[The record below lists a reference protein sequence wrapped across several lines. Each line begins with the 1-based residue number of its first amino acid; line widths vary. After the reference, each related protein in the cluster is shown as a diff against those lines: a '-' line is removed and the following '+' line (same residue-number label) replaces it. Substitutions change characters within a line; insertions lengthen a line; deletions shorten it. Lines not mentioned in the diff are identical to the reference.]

1 MSHSDTF
8 IFAVAEAA
16 SSMARERVVVRRPE
30 RRESGQFFRWVVDA
44 WNVPPRNPPIGS
56 NRDLALLLLRFLVL
70 VAFVLS
76 GLMAVVGYL
85 LTSASTLSTAVA
97 VVVFFFTLH
106 LHLFWERL
114 PLTWVRASLLIALAG
129 FLVRWVAA
137 LHFLEAKEVPVALF
151 SSMVYVPMLLVV
163 LSLMEGQR
171 RSVTMGLGVA
181 VIMGASLTLASWRP
195 ELSAVYLD
203 DPRLGVVVSV
213 FMAVFVFF
221 LNAWGGQ
228 QTDLEEAEMQALLLR
243 ERINSDPLTGLLNR
257 RGVDLAVTS
266 LMSRREP
273 FGVLLID
280 IDHFKTVNDT
290 LGHDAGDRAI
300 KALAAKLRDVARD
313 RDVVGRW
320 GGEEFILLSPSSEPR
335 SIEGFAQRVRR
346 EVAAMEVPGVPA
358 MTISMGITRFPLYEP
373 FEETVKRADDAL
385 YTAKAQGRNCVRSQ
399 WGGDAT
405 DDP

>member
-1 MSHSDTF
+1 MPWGR
-8 IFAVAEAA
+8 A
-16 SSMARERVVVRRPE
+16 VVRRSE
-30 RRESGQFFRWVVDA
+30 RRDSVQFFRWVVDA

-56 NRDLALLLLRFLVL
+56 NRDLALVLLRFLVL
-70 VAFVLS
+70 VALVLS

-85 LTSASTLSTAVA
+85 LASASTLSTAVA
-97 VVVFFFTLH
+97 VIVFFFTLH
-106 LHLFWERL
+106 LYLFWGRL
-114 PLTWVRASLLIALAG
+114 PLTWVRACLLIALTG
-129 FLVRWVAA
+129 FLVRWIAA
-137 LHFLEAKEVPVALF
+137 LHFLATPEVPVALL

-171 RSVTMGLGVA
+171 RSVAAGLAVA
-181 VIMGASLTLASWRP
+181 VIMGASLTLAAWRP
-195 ELSAVYLD
+195 ELSAVHLD
-203 DPRLGVVVSV
+203 DPRLGVLVSV

-228 QTDLEEAEMQALLLR
+228 QTDLEEAEMQALLLK
-243 ERINSDPLTGLLNR
+243 ERINSDPLTGLLSR

-280 IDHFKTVNDT
+280 IDHFKAINDT

-320 GGEEFILLSPSSEPR
+320 GGEEFIMLSPSSEPR

-346 EVAAMEVPGVPA
+346 EVAAMEAPGVPA
-358 MTISMGITRFPLYEP
+358 MTISVGITRFPLFEP

-385 YTAKAQGRNCVRSQ
+385 YTAKAQGRNCVRSE

>member
-1 MSHSDTF
+1 M
-8 IFAVAEAA
+8 
-16 SSMARERVVVRRPE
+16 VRRPE
-30 RRESGQFFRWVVDA
+30 RRDSGQFFRWVVDA

-56 NRDLALLLLRFLVL
+56 NRDLALVLLRFLVL
-70 VAFVLS
+70 VALVLS
-76 GLMAVVGYL
+76 GLMAVLGYL
-85 LTSASTLSTAVA
+85 LASASTLSTAVA
-97 VVVFFFTLH
+97 VIVFFFTLH
-106 LHLFWERL
+106 LYLFWERL
-114 PLTWVRASLLIALAG
+114 PLTWVRACLLIALVG

-137 LHFLEAKEVPVALF
+137 LHFLAAPEVPVALL
-151 SSMVYVPMLLVV
+151 SSMVYIPMLLVV

-171 RSVTMGLGVA
+171 RSVAVGLGVA
-181 VIMGASLTLASWRP
+181 VIMGANLTLAAWRP
-195 ELSAVYLD
+195 ELSVVHLD
-203 DPRLGVVVSV
+203 DPRLGVLVSV
-213 FMAVFVFF
+213 FMAVFIFF

-228 QTDLEEAEMQALLLR
+228 QTDLEEAEMQALLLK

-280 IDHFKTVNDT
+280 IDHFKAINDT

-320 GGEEFILLSPSSEPR
+320 GGEEFIMLSPSPEPR

-358 MTISMGITRFPLYEP
+358 MTISVGITRFPLFEP

-385 YTAKAQGRNCVRSQ
+385 YTAKAQGRNCVRSE
-399 WGGDAT
+399 WGGDAK

>member
-1 MSHSDTF
+1 M
-8 IFAVAEAA
+8 
-16 SSMARERVVVRRPE
+16 VRRPE
-30 RRESGQFFRWVVDA
+30 RRDSGQFFRWVVDA

-56 NRDLALLLLRFLVL
+56 NRDLALVLLRFLVL
-70 VAFVLS
+70 VALVLS
-76 GLMAVVGYL
+76 GLMAVLGYL
-85 LTSASTLSTAVA
+85 LASTSTLSTAVA
-97 VVVFFFTLH
+97 VIVFFFTLH
-106 LHLFWERL
+106 LYLFWGRL
-114 PLTWVRASLLIALAG
+114 PLTWVRACLLIALVG

-137 LHFLEAKEVPVALF
+137 LHFLAAPEVPVALL
-151 SSMVYVPMLLVV
+151 SSMVYIPMLLVV

-171 RSVTMGLGVA
+171 RSVAVGLGVA
-181 VIMGASLTLASWRP
+181 VIMGANLTLAAWRP
-195 ELSAVYLD
+195 ELSVVHLD
-203 DPRLGVVVSV
+203 DPRLGVLVSV
-213 FMAVFVFF
+213 FMAVFIFF

-228 QTDLEEAEMQALLLR
+228 QTDLEEAEMQALLLK

-280 IDHFKTVNDT
+280 IDHFKAINDT

-320 GGEEFILLSPSSEPR
+320 GGEEFIMLSPSPEPR

-358 MTISMGITRFPLYEP
+358 MTISVGITRFPLFEP

-385 YTAKAQGRNCVRSQ
+385 YTAKAQGRNCVRSE
-399 WGGDAT
+399 WGGDAK

>member
-114 PLTWVRASLLIALAG
+114 PLTWVRACLLIALTG

-137 LHFLEAKEVPVALF
+137 LHFLAAPEVPVALL
-151 SSMVYVPMLLVV
+151 SSIVYIPMLLVV

-171 RSVTMGLGVA
+171 RSVAAGLAVA
-181 VIMGASLTLASWRP
+181 VIMGASLTLAAWRP
-195 ELSAVYLD
+195 ELSAVHLD
-203 DPRLGVVVSV
+203 DPRLGVLVSV

-228 QTDLEEAEMQALLLR
+228 QTDLEEAEMQALLLK

-280 IDHFKTVNDT
+280 IDHFKAINDT

-320 GGEEFILLSPSSEPR
+320 GGEEFIMLSPSSEPR

-346 EVAAMEVPGVPA
+346 EVAAMEAPGVPA
-358 MTISMGITRFPLYEP
+358 MTISVGITRFPLFEP

-385 YTAKAQGRNCVRSQ
+385 YIAKAQGRNCVRSE

>member
-1 MSHSDTF
+1 M
-8 IFAVAEAA
+8 
-16 SSMARERVVVRRPE
+16 VRRPE
-30 RRESGQFFRWVVDA
+30 RRDSGQFFRWIVDA

-56 NRDLALLLLRFLVL
+56 NRDLALVLLRFLVL
-70 VAFVLS
+70 VALVLS
-76 GLMAVVGYL
+76 GLMAAVGYF

-97 VVVFFFTLH
+97 VVAFFLTLH
-106 LHLFWERL
+106 LYLFWERL
-114 PLTWVRASLLIALAG
+114 PLTWVRATLLIALTG

-137 LHFLEAKEVPVALF
+137 LHFLAAREVPVALF

-163 LSLMEGQR
+163 FSLMEGQR
-171 RSVTMGLGVA
+171 RSVAVGLGVA
-181 VIMGASLTLASWRP
+181 AIMGVSLTLAAWRP
-195 ELSAVYLD
+195 ELSVVHLD
-203 DPRLGVVVSV
+203 DPRLGVLVSV

-228 QTDLEEAEMQALLLR
+228 QTDLEEAEMQTLLLK

-280 IDHFKTVNDT
+280 IDHFKAINDT

-300 KALAAKLRDVARD
+300 KALANKLRNVARD

-320 GGEEFILLSPSSEPR
+320 GGEEFIMLSPSSEPR

-346 EVAAMEVPGVPA
+346 EAAAMEVPGVPA
-358 MTISMGITRFPLYEP
+358 MTISVGITRFPLYEP

-385 YTAKAQGRNCVRSQ
+385 YTAKAQGRNCVRSE
-399 WGGDAT
+399 WGGDST

>member
-1 MSHSDTF
+1 M
-8 IFAVAEAA
+8 
-16 SSMARERVVVRRPE
+16 VRRPE
-30 RRESGQFFRWVVDA
+30 RRDSGQFFRWIVDA

-56 NRDLALLLLRFLVL
+56 NRDLALVLLRFLVL
-70 VAFVLS
+70 VALVLS
-76 GLMAVVGYL
+76 GLMAAVGYF

-97 VVVFFFTLH
+97 VVVFFLTLH
-106 LHLFWERL
+106 LYLFWERL
-114 PLTWVRASLLIALAG
+114 PLTWVRATLLIALTG

-137 LHFLEAKEVPVALF
+137 LHFLAAREVPVALF

-163 LSLMEGQR
+163 FSLMEGQR
-171 RSVTMGLGVA
+171 RSVAVGLGVA
-181 VIMGASLTLASWRP
+181 AIMGVSLTLAAWRP
-195 ELSAVYLD
+195 ELSVVHLD
-203 DPRLGVVVSV
+203 DPRLGVLVSV

-228 QTDLEEAEMQALLLR
+228 QTDLEEAEMQTLLLK

-280 IDHFKTVNDT
+280 IDHFKAINDT

-300 KALAAKLRDVARD
+300 KALANKLRNVARD

-320 GGEEFILLSPSSEPR
+320 GGEEFIMLSPSSEPR

-346 EVAAMEVPGVPA
+346 EAAAMEVPGVPA
-358 MTISMGITRFPLYEP
+358 MTISVGITRFPLYEP

-385 YTAKAQGRNCVRSQ
+385 YTAKAQGRNCVRSE
-399 WGGDAT
+399 WGGDST

>member
-1 MSHSDTF
+1 M
-8 IFAVAEAA
+8 
-16 SSMARERVVVRRPE
+16 VRRSE
-30 RRESGQFFRWVVDA
+30 RRDSVQFFRWVVDA

-56 NRDLALLLLRFLVL
+56 NRDLALVLLRFLVL
-70 VAFVLS
+70 VALVLS

-85 LTSASTLSTAVA
+85 LASASTLSTAVA
-97 VVVFFFTLH
+97 VIVFFFTLH
-106 LHLFWERL
+106 LYLFWGRL
-114 PLTWVRASLLIALAG
+114 PLTWVRACLLIALVG

-137 LHFLEAKEVPVALF
+137 LHFLAAPEVPVALL
-151 SSMVYVPMLLVV
+151 SSMVYIPMLLVV

-171 RSVTMGLGVA
+171 RSVAAGLAVA
-181 VIMGASLTLASWRP
+181 VIMGASLTLAAWRP
-195 ELSAVYLD
+195 ELSAVHLD
-203 DPRLGVVVSV
+203 DPRLGVLVSV

-228 QTDLEEAEMQALLLR
+228 QTDLEEAEMQALLLK

-280 IDHFKTVNDT
+280 IDHFKAINDT

-320 GGEEFILLSPSSEPR
+320 GGEEFIMLSPSSEPR

-346 EVAAMEVPGVPA
+346 EVAAMEAPGVPA
-358 MTISMGITRFPLYEP
+358 MTISVGITRFPLFEP

-385 YTAKAQGRNCVRSQ
+385 YIAKAQGRNCVRSE

-405 DDP
+405 DDS

>member
-1 MSHSDTF
+1 M
-8 IFAVAEAA
+8 
-16 SSMARERVVVRRPE
+16 VRRPE
-30 RRESGQFFRWVVDA
+30 RRDSGQFFRWVVDA

-56 NRDLALLLLRFLVL
+56 NRDLALVLLRFLVL
-70 VAFVLS
+70 VALVLS
-76 GLMAVVGYL
+76 GLMAVLGYL
-85 LTSASTLSTAVA
+85 LASASTLSTAVA
-97 VVVFFFTLH
+97 VIVFFFTLH
-106 LHLFWERL
+106 LYLFWERL
-114 PLTWVRASLLIALAG
+114 PLTWVRACLLIALVG

-137 LHFLEAKEVPVALF
+137 LHFLAAPEVPVALL
-151 SSMVYVPMLLVV
+151 SSMVYIPMLLVV

-171 RSVTMGLGVA
+171 RSVAVGLGVA
-181 VIMGASLTLASWRP
+181 VIMGANLTLAAWRP
-195 ELSAVYLD
+195 ELSAVHLD
-203 DPRLGVVVSV
+203 DPRLGVLVSV
-213 FMAVFVFF
+213 FMAVFIFF

-228 QTDLEEAEMQALLLR
+228 QTDLEEAEMQALLLK

-280 IDHFKTVNDT
+280 IDHFKAINDT

-320 GGEEFILLSPSSEPR
+320 GGEEFIMLSPSPEPR

-358 MTISMGITRFPLYEP
+358 MTISVGITRFPLFEP

-385 YTAKAQGRNCVRSQ
+385 YTAKAQGRNCVRSE
-399 WGGDAT
+399 WGGDAK

>member
-1 MSHSDTF
+1 MSQSDTHTLT
-8 IFAVAEAA
+8 AA
-16 SSMARERVVVRRPE
+16 LASMPWERVVVRRSE
-30 RRESGQFFRWVVDA
+30 RRDSVQFFRWVVDA

-56 NRDLALLLLRFLVL
+56 NRDLALVLLRFLVL
-70 VAFVLS
+70 VALVLS

-85 LTSASTLSTAVA
+85 LASASTLSTAVA
-97 VVVFFFTLH
+97 VIVFFFTLH
-106 LHLFWERL
+106 LYLFWGRL
-114 PLTWVRASLLIALAG
+114 PLTWVRACLLIALVG

-137 LHFLEAKEVPVALF
+137 LHFLAAPEVPVALL
-151 SSMVYVPMLLVV
+151 SSMVYIPMLLVV

-171 RSVTMGLGVA
+171 RSVAAGLSVA
-181 VIMGASLTLASWRP
+181 VIMGASLTLAAWRS
-195 ELSAVYLD
+195 ELSAVHLD
-203 DPRLGVVVSV
+203 DPRLGVLVSV

-228 QTDLEEAEMQALLLR
+228 QTDLEEAEMQALLLK

-280 IDHFKTVNDT
+280 IDHFKAINDT

-320 GGEEFILLSPSSEPR
+320 GGEEFIMLSPSSEPR

-346 EVAAMEVPGVPA
+346 EVAAMEAPGVPA
-358 MTISMGITRFPLYEP
+358 MTISVGITRFPLFEP

-385 YTAKAQGRNCVRSQ
+385 YTAKAQGRNCVRSE

-405 DDP
+405 DEP

>member
-1 MSHSDTF
+1 MPW
-8 IFAVAEAA
+8 
-16 SSMARERVVVRRPE
+16 ERVVVRRSE
-30 RRESGQFFRWVVDA
+30 RRDSVQFFRWVVDA

-56 NRDLALLLLRFLVL
+56 NRDLALVLLRFLVL
-70 VAFVLS
+70 VALVLS

-85 LTSASTLSTAVA
+85 LASASTLSTAVA
-97 VVVFFFTLH
+97 VIVFFFTLH
-106 LHLFWERL
+106 LYLFWGRL
-114 PLTWVRASLLIALAG
+114 PLTWVRACLLIALVG

-137 LHFLEAKEVPVALF
+137 LHFLAAPEVPVALL

-171 RSVTMGLGVA
+171 RSVAAGLAVA
-181 VIMGASLTLASWRP
+181 VIMGASLTLAAWRP
-195 ELSAVYLD
+195 ELSAVHLD
-203 DPRLGVVVSV
+203 DPRLGVLVSV

-228 QTDLEEAEMQALLLR
+228 QIDLEEAEMQALLLK

-280 IDHFKTVNDT
+280 IDHFKAINDT

-320 GGEEFILLSPSSEPR
+320 GGEEFIMLSPSSEPR

-346 EVAAMEVPGVPA
+346 EVAAMEAPGVPA
-358 MTISMGITRFPLYEP
+358 MTISVGITRFPLFEP

-385 YTAKAQGRNCVRSQ
+385 YIAKAQGRNCVRSE

-405 DDP
+405 DDS